1 MRWERDDSKDGWRA
15 NSAVTDNGNGN
26 VGGWWLIIPEK
37 EGKEQRSN
45 CVVVMKLSNLISSAG
60 ILYLGLRTWE
70 ESGKMKVP
78 FWLIEL
84 LRRQGK
90 GLKCGAKGNL
100 LDFTFNSKRLF
111 NINLRPVEVLL
122 DFQREVLQ
130 TKDTGTWQRRTSKW
144 LLLMGYESGGR
155 IRRRGLNYF
164 ILETITSKV
173 TATSSST
180 GIFPKSSMRWNDG
193 GDIRVEPYG
202 MQTQLVLAEGSGG

>member
-1 MRWERDDSKDGWRA
+1 
-15 NSAVTDNGNGN
+15 
-26 VGGWWLIIPEK
+26 
-37 EGKEQRSN
+37 
-45 CVVVMKLSNLISSAG
+45 
-60 ILYLGLRTWE
+60 
-70 ESGKMKVP
+70 MKVP

-144 LLLMGYESGGR
+144 LLLMGYEWEWGKNKKAR
-155 IRRRGLNYF
+155 IELFYFGNYN
-164 ILETITSKV
+164 K
-173 TATSSST
+173 
-180 GIFPKSSMRWNDG
+180 
-193 GDIRVEPYG
+193 
-202 MQTQLVLAEGSGG
+202 